1 MYLIYMELI
10 YESQK
15 RNTQIE
21 NRELEKKVINK
32 IYQIRK

>member
-1 MYLIYMELI
+1 MWSGRN
-10 YESQK
+10 ESEK